1 MQNMPKCKK
10 TEMHKYRQMAK
21 CLSLKI
27 FKKRPN
33 VQHAKLRDG
42 QIINFPNCQHVK
54 NNKCQNYKNGRKWT
68 QIDNLKM
75 TQMRTCT
82 IAKNA
87 LCPKWQHFK
96 NAKRP
101 NYKNAQNA
109 GILKML
115 KMHKY
120 QQCWNSTNTKI
131 RKCKQ
136 MLKRQNAEM
145 PRCRKINRANF

>member
-1 MQNMPKCKK
+1 MPNSQNLKK
-10 TEMHKYRQMAK
+10 N
-21 CLSLKI
+21 
-27 FKKRPN
+27 PN

-42 QIINFPNCQHVK
+42 QIINFPNWQHVK

-87 LCPKWQHFK
+87 LCPKWQHLK

-101 NYKNAQNA
+101 NYKNAQNG

-115 KMHKY
+115 KMHKC
-120 QQCWNSTNTKI
+120 QQC
-131 RKCKQ
+131 
-136 MLKRQNAEM
+136 
-145 PRCRKINRANF
+145 